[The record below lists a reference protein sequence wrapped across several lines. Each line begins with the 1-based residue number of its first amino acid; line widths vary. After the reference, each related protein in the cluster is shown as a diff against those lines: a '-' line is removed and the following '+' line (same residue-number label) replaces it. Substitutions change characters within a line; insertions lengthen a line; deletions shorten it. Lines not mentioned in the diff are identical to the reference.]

1 MEDPNKDI
9 TILETMNKE
18 LSIEKEKSKA
28 LDQVEDALIDF
39 VKDAFDVTRD
49 EFEFNKQVNEH
60 ILSRLNEF
68 NPNQLIA
75 LTSNAGVN
83 SADKI
88 AKTMNP
94 WVQLAT
100 ARQQAQI
107 AADAAERSAAIQTGQ
122 SVSVISGGTLKD
134 LNQNAP
140 KEVLQGMDALS
151 KLISV
156 VTDSARKQIEEEKKD
171 KEEIKEEKKE

>member
-1 MEDPNKDI
+1 MDTVDKDI

-18 LSIEKEKSKA
+18 LSVKPEKTNA
-28 LDQVEDALIDF
+28 IDQVENALIDF

-49 EFEFNKQVNEH
+49 EFEFNKQVNDH

-107 AADAAERSAAIQTGQ
+107 AADAAERTAAIQTGQ
-122 SVSVISGGTLKD
+122 PISVISGGSLKE

-151 KLISV
+151 KFISV
-156 VTDSARKQIEEEKKD
+156 VTESAKKQIEEEKKD
-171 KEEIKEEKKE
+171 KEEIKLVN